1 MTSPPGATGIPQ
13 PAGVTP
19 GVCPLCQGPV
29 AVTDDTCPDCGLSLL
44 GVDGRPGPFS
54 RRTLWWWAGALLA
67 IYLVVLGVVV
77 ATS

>member
-1 MTSPPGATGIPQ
+1 VSDATGMPK
-13 PAGVTP
+13 PARVTP

-29 AVTDDTCPDCGLSLL
+29 AATDERCPDCGRSLL

-54 RRTLWWWAGALLA
+54 RRTLWWWAGGLLA
-67 IYLVVLGVVV
+67 IYLVVLLIVV

>member
-1 MTSPPGATGIPQ
+1 VAAT
-13 PAGVTP
+13 AER
-19 GVCPLCQGPV
+19 
-29 AVTDDTCPDCGLSLL
+29 CPDCGCSLL

-67 IYLVVLGVVV
+67 IYLVVLAVVV

>member
-1 MTSPPGATGIPQ
+1 MTGTTGAPQ
-13 PAGVTP
+13 PAGVGT
-19 GVCPLCQGPV
+19 GVCPLCGGPV
-29 AVTDDTCPDCGLSLL
+29 TATAERCPDCGCSLL

-67 IYLVVLGVVV
+67 IYLVVLAVVV

>member
-1 MTSPPGATGIPQ
+1 MTGAVGPPPPAVAPGA
-13 PAGVTP
+13 
-19 GVCPLCQGPV
+19 CPLCGTPV
-29 AVTDDTCPDCGLSLL
+29 AAGVDRCPDCGCSLM

-67 IYLVVLGVVV
+67 IYLVVLGIVA